1 MNDLIGWVIAIIV
14 VLVVTG
20 VYVGV
25 KYFTTEE
32 GEEFDL
38 EEEIQKVREWVLAQV
53 IDAEKYFGSDTGV
66 YKLRYVYDI
75 FVSKFSWL
83 VALVSFETFS
93 DLVDDA
99 LIDMKSILSTNQ
111 KMYEY
116 VYGATEDEEETLDEV
131 TEEITEE
138 TAEDKE
144 VITEDKEVITE
155 TIKDEQESEEV

>member
-1 MNDLIGWVIAIIV
+1 MNDLIGWAIAVIV
-14 VLVVTG
+14 VLVVMG
-20 VYVGV
+20 VYIGF
-25 KYFTTEE
+25 KYYTTEE

-38 EEEIQKVREWVLAQV
+38 EEEIQKVREWILMAV

-83 VALVSFETFS
+83 VVLVSFETFS

-99 LIDMKSILSTNQ
+99 LIDMKSILSSNQ

-116 VYGATEDEEETLDEV
+116 VYGPTEDEEETIDEGAD
-131 TEEITEE
+131 EEAIE
-138 TAEDKE
+138 AKE
-144 VITEDKEVITE
+144 VISV